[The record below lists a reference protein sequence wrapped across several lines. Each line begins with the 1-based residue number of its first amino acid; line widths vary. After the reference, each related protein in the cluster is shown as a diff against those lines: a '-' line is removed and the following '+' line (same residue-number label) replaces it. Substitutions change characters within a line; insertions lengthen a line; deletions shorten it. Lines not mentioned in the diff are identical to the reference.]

1 MEKKEPI
8 YAQYMPGLHT
18 AREFG
23 GKSTVAPSWL
33 TFVLVCPNTHPHTGQ
48 HWPIL
53 VNSGQYWPQW
63 AGPLQCPTICHDV
76 PTHRPSLVNTVPP
89 THTQMVST
97 LHSHCY
103 FEVNKTF
110 VIRHC

>member
-33 TFVLVCPNTHPHTGQ
+33 TFVLVCPNTHTLTQ
-48 HWPIL
+48 WAIL
-53 VNSGQYWPQW
+53 VNTGQQWAILAHSGQY
-63 AGPLQCPTICHDV
+63 
-76 PTHRPSLVNTVPP
+76 
-89 THTQMVST
+89 
-97 LHSHCY
+97 
-103 FEVNKTF
+103 
-110 VIRHC
+110 